1 MKIKSK
7 LLYLTITLII
17 FCLSLVFANSGAAE
31 MGMEHGSGHGM
42 TMHHQHVMLNHALIM
57 ALEGSNMTMLGQ
69 MGMAPGVDEV
79 SVKHGAMMMK
89 DGKALMDQTMSG
101 DAMKKM
107 HAEGKTPT
115 DDPVMGYTHKLAEA
129 QTKVMDLL
137 SKMSS
142 ASHAG
147 HGMTMHHQHIML
159 NHALSMALEGSN
171 MVMLGQMGMAPGVDE
186 MTVHHGEMMM
196 KDAKDLWNEIM
207 SGDTMKKMHAEG
219 KSPKDDPTM
228 AYTHELAEAQLKVM
242 DLLSKMPAM
251 TK

>member
-1 MKIKSK
+1 MVKS
-7 LLYLTITLII
+7 
-17 FCLSLVFANSGAAE
+17 
-31 MGMEHGSGHGM
+31 
-42 TMHHQHVMLNHALIM
+42 
-57 ALEGSNMTMLGQ
+57 
-69 MGMAPGVDEV
+69 
-79 SVKHGAMMMK
+79 
-89 DGKALMDQTMSG
+89 LMDQTMSG

-115 DDPVMGYTHKLAEA
+115 DDPAMGYTHKLAEA
-129 QTKVMDLL
+129 QAKVMDLL

-142 ASHAG
+142 ASHEG

-171 MVMLGQMGMAPGVDE
+171 MMMLGQMGMASGVDE

-196 KDAKDLWNEIM
+196 KDAKALWDEIM

-219 KSPKDDPTM
+219 KSPKDDPAM

-242 DLLSKMPAM
+242 DLLSKMSPM